1 VYNLCSERN
10 YDPALFDGRVE
21 YYPFD
26 DHNAPPLQMIYDCC
40 ESVQQWLDAASGN
53 VAVIHCKVG
62 LKRTRRERGSHA
74 SCEGRQGSHRRH
86 DLLLDAV

>member
-62 LKRTRRERGSHA
+62 LDRGR
-74 SCEGRQGSHRRH
+74 SCESVGVSRIIVFVRPARVAPAS
-86 DLLLDAV
+86 